1 MKSGNVLLG
10 VLAGI
15 AAGALLGV
23 LLAPE
28 KGFILR
34 KKMIKKGEVYSGDI
48 KERLDELHDN
58 ASENINKVKEDVS
71 KYTEMGR
78 DFSQKAKRFVKTT
91 K

>member
-15 AAGALLGV
+15 AAGALLGI

-28 KGFILR
+28 KGSIMR
-34 KKMIKKGEVYSGDI
+34 KKMIKKGVDYSGEL
-48 KERLDELHDN
+48 KEKMDDLRDS
-58 ASENINKVKEDVS
+58 AFENIKMVKEGVS
-71 KYTEMGR
+71 KYTEMGK
-78 DFSQKAKRFVKTT
+78 DFTQKSKRFVKTP